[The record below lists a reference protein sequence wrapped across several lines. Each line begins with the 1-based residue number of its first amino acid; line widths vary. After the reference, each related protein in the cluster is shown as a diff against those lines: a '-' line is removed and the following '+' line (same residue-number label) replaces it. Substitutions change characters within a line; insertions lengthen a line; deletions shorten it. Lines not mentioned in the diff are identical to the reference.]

1 MNGRFIR
8 GRRAFLGGAGVV
20 VALPFLESLLPR
32 KVRAQSASAPKRL
45 LFYWI
50 PNGIYMDK
58 FRPTTTGTGYALTP
72 TLAPFDTLKNDI
84 LVVTG
89 LENAPAKPDGAGD
102 HAAGTSAFITC
113 AHANKSQTALQLGMS
128 ADQIAAAK
136 IGKQTRLP
144 SLQLGVD
151 GGSATGDCDNGYSCA
166 YARNISW
173 SSATTPVAKLTD
185 PKTAFNQIFQGFNP
199 TDSQADAAKRA
210 AYQMSVLDSVTAE
223 AKSLSL
229 KLGHTDRHKLDEYMT
244 GVAELEREVGL
255 GSSGATC
262 TVGTAPASTT
272 DFRTK
277 LSTMHDLMVLALQ
290 CDATRIISFMLGNAI
305 SGQTYPFLTVNGAA
319 ITRGHH
325 DISHHGNLQS
335 NLDMLAAIN
344 LWTMQQFAALLTKM
358 KSISDGPGTT
368 MLDNIAIFLSSD
380 VSDGNRHNHDD
391 MPVIVAGHG
400 GGMLATGQHVDYPKT
415 AHEKV
420 SNCLATLLS
429 TAGVTDPIGDSTGTL
444 AGLLK

>member
-1 MNGRFIR
+1 MNGRLIT
-8 GRRAFLGGAGVV
+8 GRRAFLGGAGVI
-20 VALPFLESLLPR
+20 VALPFLESLIPR
-32 KVRAQSASAPKRL
+32 NVRAQSSSSPKRL
-45 LFYWI
+45 VFYWI

-58 FRPTTTGTGYALTP
+58 FRPTSAGASYALSP
-72 TLAPFDTLKNDI
+72 TLAPFEKLKNDI

-113 AHANKSQTALQLGMS
+113 AHANKSQTALQLGVS
-128 ADQIAAAK
+128 ADQVAAAK

-144 SLQLGVD
+144 SLQLGID

-173 SSATTPVAKLTD
+173 ASPGTPVAKLTD
-185 PKTAFNQIFQGFNP
+185 PKAAFNQIFQGFNP
-199 TDSQADAAKRA
+199 MDSQADVAKRQ
-210 AYQMSVLDSVTAE
+210 AYQMSVLDSVASE
-223 AKSLSL
+223 AKSLTL
-229 KLGHTDRHKLDEYMT
+229 KLGHTDRHKLDEYLT

-255 GSSGATC
+255 GGSGASC
-262 TVGTAPASTT
+262 SPGSAPASTS

-277 LSTMHDLMVLALQ
+277 LSLMHDLMVLALQ
-290 CDATRIISFMLGNAI
+290 CDATRIITFMLGNAI

-325 DISHHGNLQS
+325 DISHHGNVQS
-335 NLDMLAAIN
+335 NLDQLAAIN
-344 LWTMQQFAALLTKM
+344 LWTMQQFAAFLTK
-358 KSISDGPGTT
+358 IQGVSDGPGTT
-368 MLDNIAIFLSSD
+368 MLDNVAIFLSSD

-391 MPVIVAGHG
+391 MPIVVAGHG
-400 GGMLATGQHVDYPKT
+400 GGALAVGKHVAYAKT

-420 SNCLATLLS
+420 SNCLAALLG
-429 TAGVTDPIGDSTGTL
+429 TVGVTDPVGDSTGPL
-444 AGLLK
+444 SDLLK

>member
-1 MNGRFIR
+1 MNGRLIT
-8 GRRAFLGGAGVV
+8 GRRAFLGGAAVI
-20 VALPFLESLLPR
+20 VALPFLESLVPR
-32 KVRAQSASAPKRL
+32 KARAQSSSSPKRL

-58 FRPTTTGTGYALTP
+58 FRPTSAGASYTLSP
-72 TLAPFDTLKNDI
+72 TLAPFDKLKSDI

-113 AHANKSQTALQLGMS
+113 AHANKSQTALQLGVS
-128 ADQIAAAK
+128 ADQVAAAK

-144 SLQLGVD
+144 SLQLGID

-173 SSATTPVAKLTD
+173 SGPSTPLAKLTD
-185 PKTAFNQIFQGFNP
+185 PKAAFNQIFQGFNP
-199 TDSQADAAKRA
+199 ADSQADAAKRQ
-210 AYQMSVLDSVTAE
+210 AYQMSVLDAVTAE

-229 KLGHTDRHKLDEYMT
+229 KLGSTDRHKLDEYLT
-244 GVAELEREVGL
+244 GVTELEREVGL
-255 GSSGATC
+255 GGSGAAC
-262 TVGTAPASTT
+262 SPGSAPAATS

-325 DISHHGNLQS
+325 DISHHGNVQS
-335 NLDMLAAIN
+335 NLDQLAAIN
-344 LWTMQQFAALLTKM
+344 LWTMQQFAAFLTKLENV
-358 KSISDGPGTT
+358 SDGPGTT

-391 MPVIVAGHG
+391 MPIVVAGHG
-400 GGMLATGQHVDYPKT
+400 GGALATGKHVAYAKT

-420 SNCLATLLS
+420 SNCLATLLG
-429 TAGVTDPIGDSTGTL
+429 TVGVTDPVGDSTGTL
-444 AGLLK
+444 PDLLK